1 MGSTNWGHQRK
12 AVALIKTLPR
22 AKSSR
27 RDKKSFFFVYGND
40 HKPGHMMTISVPAS
54 VNNTLAIA
62 YVPA

>member
-22 AKSSR
+22 AKSSHCH
-27 RDKKSFFFVYGND
+27 KKSFFFVCGTD
-40 HKPGHMMTISVPAS
+40 HNPGHIITISVPAS

-62 YVPA
+62 